1 MIGQTI
7 AHYRIIE
14 KLGQGGMGEV
24 FLADDTKLQRR
35 VALKFLP
42 ESLRNDP
49 EARERLLRE
58 ARAASQL
65 SHPNILTVHAVEE
78 SDGRDFIVMEYLD
91 GQTLSDFCLARRPGA
106 SQSLELIRQIAEGLS
121 AAHKRGITHR
131 DIKPANIL
139 VDSEGHLKILDFG
152 LAKQKGLAKL
162 TRDGSTVGT
171 MAYISPEQIEGREAD
186 ARSDLFSL
194 GVIAYEMLSGRR
206 PFEGEHEAALV
217 YAIAHEQAPPLE
229 TGEAIPGGVKHV
241 VNRLLAKRPED
252 RFQSAV
258 ELLGELRTLQ
268 SQSST
273 STATP
278 RTRPARPHRG
288 GLIVA
293 LTVVAFAVIAL
304 LWWFLMKEDPGSES
318 GASTDRKMLAVLPF
332 ENLGPADQE
341 YFADG
346 MTEEITARLA
356 GVKDLGVIA
365 RTSILQYKGT
375 TKPLEQIGKELG
387 VDYVLEGTVR
397 WQKGAS
403 GPDQVRITPQLVRVS
418 DETHVWA
425 EVYDAVLDE
434 VFTVQSNVAR
444 KVVDALNLKL
454 AGTEQ
459 KSLDARPTD
468 NMQAYDL
475 YLRGREYFH
484 QSIGGTNERALRLAA
499 QVYEDAVAA
508 DSNFAIAWAA
518 LSQIYTETYWHQD
531 QDSILLAKSI
541 DAMERALRLAPE
553 LPEGRI
559 AKGSVL
565 YHDGKYAEALAEFAE
580 VEKLRPNNSDVILET
595 AFIHRRM
602 GNPNE
607 AIARFLQAAALDPQ
621 SDRALAEAG
630 VTKLW
635 NHEYEQAVAFL
646 TRALELTPDCATCW
660 MDLAET
666 IVLQTGNAQLAL
678 DTLMAVRSMI
688 EMDGDYL
695 QLAARLSLW
704 AGHFEDAAEFAAQG
718 DGSDTPG
725 GRYLMRADALAL
737 LGDTNLARILS
748 DSARMLFEGD
758 VTADP
763 PTRLLAEIQALA
775 GSGRT
780 AKARTQLDSLH
791 SSLQMRER
799 KYWLSLAGLRL
810 ILTYVTLG
818 DHERAIDAL
827 EEQLDPPSFI
837 NEHVLRLEPRLK
849 PLHNEPRFQA
859 LLNRKKSTS

>member
-42 ESLRNDP
+42 DSLRNDP

-78 SDGRDFIVMEYLD
+78 AGGRDFIVMEYLD
-91 GQTLSDFCLARRPGA
+91 GQTLSEYCRVRRPNA
-106 SQSLELIRQIAEGLS
+106 SDSLELVRQIAEGLS

-171 MAYISPEQIEGREAD
+171 MAYISPEQVEGREAD

-217 YAIAHEQAPPLE
+217 YAIAHEQAPVLMSAPE
-229 TGEAIPGGVKHV
+229 STRAIVE
-241 VNRLLAKRPED
+241 RLLAKRPED
-252 RFQSAV
+252 RFQSAA
-258 ELLGELRTLQ
+258 ELITALKGG
-268 SQSST
+268 ST
-273 STATP
+273 SRSGIAQQDVSGDP
-278 RTRPARPHRG
+278 RTARGMMRNIVILGLAMVVIIVVGYMTFSRYGDFVKNPA
-288 GLIVA
+288 
-293 LTVVAFAVIAL
+293 T
-304 LWWFLMKEDPGSES
+304 S
-318 GASTDRKMLAVLPF
+318 GRTMLAVLPF
-332 ENLGPADQE
+332 ENLGSTDQE

-397 WQKGAS
+397 WQKGVS

-454 AGTEQ
+454 AGAEQ

-541 DAMERALRLAPE
+541 EAMERALRLAPV

-635 NHEYEQAVAFL
+635 NHEYEQAAAFL

-678 DTLMAVRSMI
+678 DTLLAVRSMI
-688 EMDGDYL
+688 EMDGDYF

-704 AGHFEDAAEFAAQG
+704 AGNFEDAAEFAAQG

-725 GRYLMRADALAL
+725 GRYLMRADALTL
-737 LGDTNLARILS
+737 LGDTSLARILS
-748 DSARMLFEGD
+748 DSARMLFEGG

-763 PTRLLAEIQALA
+763 PTRLLAEIQ
-775 GSGRT
+775 GRY
-780 AKARTQLDSLH
+780 R
-791 SSLQMRER
+791 
-799 KYWLSLAGLRL
+799 
-810 ILTYVTLG
+810 
-818 DHERAIDAL
+818 
-827 EEQLDPPSFI
+827 
-837 NEHVLRLEPRLK
+837 
-849 PLHNEPRFQA
+849 
-859 LLNRKKSTS
+859 

>member
-14 KLGQGGMGEV
+14 KLGAGGMGEV
-24 FLADDTKLQRR
+24 YLADDTRLQRR

-42 ESLRNDP
+42 DSLRSDT

-78 SDGRDFIVMEYLD
+78 AEGRDFIVMEYLD
-91 GQTLSDFCLARRPGA
+91 GQTLSDYCRSRRPTVP
-106 SQSLELIRQIAEGLS
+106 QSLELIQQIAEGLS

-139 VDSEGHLKILDFG
+139 VDSDGHLKILDFG

-194 GVIAYEMLSGRR
+194 GVIAYEMISGRR

-229 TGEAIPGGVKHV
+229 TREV
-241 VNRLLAKRPED
+241 VPEELNRVITRLLAKKPEERYQTAAELLAELRGPQSSVSGAASAIRPM
-252 RFQSAV
+252 RPRRSAV
-258 ELLGELRTLQ
+258 ILTL
-268 SQSST
+268 
-273 STATP
+273 AG
-278 RTRPARPHRG
+278 AAVAAIA
-288 GLIVA
+288 LIVWLSA
-293 LTVVAFAVIAL
+293 RA
-304 LWWFLMKEDPGSES
+304 KS
-318 GASTDRKMLAVLPF
+318 GPKHEASFGRKMLAVLPF

-375 TKPLEQIGKELG
+375 TKPLGQIGEELG

-397 WQKGAS
+397 WQKSAS

-425 EVYDAVLDE
+425 DVFDAVLDE

-444 KVVDALNLKL
+444 KVVEALNVSLVSS
-454 AGTEQ
+454 AQE
-459 KSLDARPTD
+459 SLDQRPTQ

-484 QSIGGTNERALRLAA
+484 QSMGGTNERALRLAA
-499 QVYEDAVAA
+499 QVYEQTVAA

-518 LSQIYTETYWHQD
+518 LSQIYTETYWHQI
-531 QDSILLAKSI
+531 QDSALLAKSI
-541 DAMERALRLAPE
+541 SAMERAARLAPE
-553 LPEGRI
+553 LPEVRI
-559 AKGSVL
+559 ARGSIY
-565 YHDGKYAEALAEFAE
+565 YHEGNTDKALAEFAV
-580 VEKLRPNNSDVILET
+580 VEEQQPNNSDVILET

-602 GNPNE
+602 GDAKK
-607 AIARFLQAAALDPQ
+607 AIDRFLQAASLDPQ
-621 SDRALAEAG
+621 SDRGLAEAG
-630 VTKLW
+630 ITKVW
-635 NHEYEQAVAFL
+635 NHDFDGAIEL
-646 TRALELTPDCATCW
+646 LSRAIALAPDCSQCW
-660 MDLAET
+660 IDLSLA
-666 IVLQTGNAQLAL
+666 IALKTGDAKRAL
-678 DTLMAVRSMI
+678 DTLIAAGGI
-688 EMDGDYL
+688 LEQDGDFVQQEAL
-695 QLAARLSLW
+695 LSMW
-704 AGHFEDAAEFAAQG
+704 AGDYEQAKIYASQG
-718 DGSDTPG
+718 DGPNYPA
-725 GRYLMRADALAL
+725 GRYLVRADAWL
-737 LGDTNLARILS
+737 LTGDSDKARTLY
-748 DSARMLFEGD
+748 DSARVYLEGE
-758 VTADP
+758 VVADP
-763 PTRLLAEIQALA
+763 PARLLAQAHALA
-775 GSGRT
+775 GLGRKLD
-780 AKARTQLDSLH
+780 AQAVLDSLFDYITFR
-791 SSLQMRER
+791 QR
-799 KYWLSLAGLRL
+799 KYALSITAQFLPAV
-810 ILTYVTLG
+810 YVKLG
-818 DHERAIDAL
+818 DYQKALDVLER
-827 EEQLDPPSFI
+827 EFEPPSFI
-837 NEHVLRLEPRLK
+837 NEHVLRLEPRFQ
-849 PLHNEPRFQA
+849 PLHNEPRFQT

>member
-24 FLADDTKLQRR
+24 YLADDTKLQRR

-42 ESLRNDP
+42 ESFRNDP

-78 SDGRDFIVMEYLD
+78 ADGRDFIVMEYLD
-91 GQTLSDFCLARRPGA
+91 GQTLSEYCDARHPA
-106 SQSLELIRQIAEGLS
+106 AYQSLELIRQIAEGLS
-121 AAHKRGITHR
+121 AAHKRGIIHR

-139 VDSEGHLKILDFG
+139 VDSDGHLKILDFG

-194 GVIAYEMLSGRR
+194 GVIAYEMISGRR

-229 TGEAIPGGVKHV
+229 TRDAVPEELKRVIT
-241 VNRLLAKRPED
+241 RLLAKKPEERYQTAAELLSQLRGPQSSVTGAASAIRPM
-252 RFQSAV
+252 RPRGSAV
-258 ELLGELRTLQ
+258 ILTLAGAAVAAIAIIVWLSAREKSGPQ
-268 SQSST
+268 HEASS
-273 STATP
+273 
-278 RTRPARPHRG
+278 G
-288 GLIVA
+288 
-293 LTVVAFAVIAL
+293 
-304 LWWFLMKEDPGSES
+304 
-318 GASTDRKMLAVLPF
+318 RKMLAVLPF

-375 TKPLEQIGKELG
+375 TKPLDQIGKELR
-387 VDYVLEGTVR
+387 VDYILEGTVR
-397 WQKGAS
+397 WQKGSS

-425 EVYDAVLDE
+425 DVFDAVLDE

-444 KVVDALNLKL
+444 KVVEALNIQLI
-454 AGTEQ
+454 GTGTNL
-459 KSLDARPTD
+459 LDARPTE
-468 NMQAYDL
+468 NMRAYDL

-499 QVYEDAVAA
+499 KVYEDAVAA
-508 DSNFAIAWAA
+508 DSNFALAWAA
-518 LSQIYTETYWHQD
+518 LSQIYTETYWHQE
-531 QDSILLAKSI
+531 QDPALLTKSL
-541 DAMERALRLAPE
+541 DAMERARRLSPE

-559 AKGSVL
+559 AKGSIF
-565 YHDGKYAEALAEFAE
+565 YHEGNNDDALAEFAI
-580 VEKLRPNNSDVILET
+580 VEAQQPNNSDVIMEIG
-595 AFIHRRM
+595 FIERRM
-602 GNPNE
+602 GKADE
-607 AIARFLQAAALDPQ
+607 AIARFLQAASLDPQ

-630 VTKLW
+630 VTSLW
-635 NHEYEQAVAFL
+635 NHDYARAEEL
-646 TRALELTPDCATCW
+646 ITRALGLTPDCSQCW
-660 MDLAET
+660 LDLAQT
-666 IVLQTGNAQLAL
+666 IVMRTGDIRKAL
-678 DTLMAVRSMI
+678 DTLLAAGRII
-688 EMDGDYL
+688 ERDGDYFQQTAL
-695 QLAARLSLW
+695 LSNW
-704 AGHFEDAAEFAAQG
+704 AGNYDSAVKLASQG
-718 DGSDTPG
+718 DGANYPG
-725 GRYLMRADALAL
+725 GRYLQRADAHALA
-737 LGDTNLARILS
+737 GDSILAQVFY
-748 DSARMLFEGD
+748 DSARVYLDG
-758 VTADP
+758 VVYTDP
-763 PTRLLAEIQALA
+763 SGRKLARAYTLA
-775 GSGRT
+775 GLGRT
-780 AKARTQLDSLH
+780 AEAKGQVDSLF
-791 SSLQMRER
+791 SYLKLRDR
-799 KYWLSLAGLRL
+799 KYALSNSTLQLAA
-810 ILTYVTLG
+810 IYVKIG
-818 DHERAIDAL
+818 DHDEAL
-827 EEQLDPPSFI
+827 NLLEQEIDPPSFI

-849 PLHNEPRFQA
+849 PLHKEPRFQA
-859 LLNRKKSTS
+859 LLNRKKSSS

>member
-24 FLADDTKLQRR
+24 FLADDAKLQRR

-49 EARERLLRE
+49 ESRERLLRE

-65 SHPNILTVHAVEE
+65 SHPNILTIHAVEE
-78 SDGRDFIVMEYLD
+78 ADGRDFIVMEYLD
-91 GQTLSDFCLARRPGA
+91 GQTLSEYCRTHNPTAL
-106 SQSLELIRQIAEGLS
+106 QSLELIRQIAEGLS

-139 VDSEGHLKILDFG
+139 VDSDARLKILDFG

-194 GVIAYEMLSGRR
+194 GVIAYELLSGRR

-229 TGEAIPGGVKHV
+229 AGAVVPDGLKLV

-252 RFQSAV
+252 RFQSAAD
-258 ELLGELRTLQ
+258 LLGELRILQ
-268 SQSST
+268 SSSSNVASLT
-273 STATP
+273 QPTKP
-278 RTRPARPHRG
+278 RRG
-288 GLIVA
+288 SVIGTLVGVVIIAVA
-293 LTVVAFAVIAL
+293 LLGWLVIR
-304 LWWFLMKEDPGSES
+304 DDSGSEQASSS
-318 GASTDRKMLAVLPF
+318 GRKMLAVLPF

-356 GVKDLGVIA
+356 SVQDLGVIA

-375 TKPLEQIGKELG
+375 TKPLDQIGKELG
-387 VDYVLEGTVR
+387 VDYILEGTVR
-397 WQKGAS
+397 WQKGTS

-425 EVYDAVLDE
+425 EVFDAVLDE

-444 KVVDALNLKL
+444 KVVEALNVKL
-454 AGTEQ
+454 VGTEPS
-459 KSLDARPTD
+459 SLDARPTE

-499 QVYEDAVAA
+499 QVYEQAVGA
-508 DSNFAIAWAA
+508 DSNFAVAWAA

-531 QDSILLAKSI
+531 QDPTLLAKSVS
-541 DAMERALRLAPE
+541 AMQKAQQLAPG
-553 LPEGRI
+553 LPEGLV

-565 YHDGKYAEALAEFAE
+565 YHAGKYPEALVEFAK
-580 VEKLRPNNSDVILET
+580 VEERQPNNSEVILET

-602 GNPNE
+602 GNPQE
-607 AIARFLQAAALDPQ
+607 AIARFIRAATLDPQ

-635 NHEYEQAVAFL
+635 NHEYADAESLL
-646 TRALELTPDCATCW
+646 TRALRLTPDCATCW
-660 MDLAET
+660 MDLADA
-666 IVLQTGNAQLAL
+666 IVLQTGNAQRAL
-678 DTLMAVRSMI
+678 DTLLAVRSII
-688 EMDGDYL
+688 EIDGDYF
-695 QLAARLSLW
+695 QLAARLNLW
-704 AGHFEDAAEFAAQG
+704 AGNFEAAAEYAAQG

-725 GRYLMRADALAL
+725 GRYLTRASALAL
-737 LGDTNLARILS
+737 LGDSMMARVFY
-748 DSARMLFEGD
+748 DSARVCLGGTIYSDPSSRMLAQAYAFAGLGL
-758 VTADP
+758 V
-763 PTRLLAEIQALA
+763 AE
-775 GSGRT
+775 
-780 AKARTQLDSLH
+780 ARAWLDSL
-791 SSLQMRER
+791 SIRLQSTKYAQSNSALVLASIHVILGEHQKALDILERE
-799 KYWLSLAGLRL
+799 
-810 ILTYVTLG
+810 I
-818 DHERAIDAL
+818 
-827 EEQLDPPSFI
+827 DPPSFI

-849 PLHNEPRFQA
+849 PLHRESRFQT
-859 LLNRKKSTS
+859 LLSRSKRSS